1 MTAFPSRRTLRAAVL
16 AAVAAGAVLVP
27 SAAAF
32 ADASPKPSEPAVVDL
47 SSKPSKP
54 SEAPTETPKEAAP
67 AVTPR
72 GGVAAGDRPAPAPKE
87 AGPAKAPAVT
97 PRGGVA
103 AGEGRSS
110 APSPKDAGPA
120 VTPRGG
126 VAAGE
131 RPAGSGDTSTAVLA
145 GSVAGTALLAGVG
158 TIVLRRRSSAGLNG

>member
-32 ADASPKPSEPAVVDL
+32 ADASPKAPEPAVVDL
-47 SSKPSKP
+47 SSKPS
-54 SEAPTETPKEAAP
+54 EAATETPKAAAPAVAPRGGVAAGERPTPAPKEAGPAEAAP

-72 GGVAAGDRPAPAPKE
+72 GGVAAGERPAPA
-87 AGPAKAPAVT
+87 
-97 PRGGVA
+97 
-103 AGEGRSS
+103 
-110 APSPKDAGPA
+110 PKDAGPA

-131 RPAGSGDTSTAVLA
+131 RPAGNGDNSTAVLV
-145 GSVAGTALLAGVG
+145 GSVTGTALLAGVG
-158 TIVLRRRSSAGLNG
+158 TIVLRRRSAAGLNG

>member
-27 SAAAF
+27 STAAF

-47 SSKPSKP
+47 SSKPSEAP
-54 SEAPTETPKEAAP
+54 SETPRAVAP

-87 AGPAKAPAVT
+87 AA
-97 PRGGVA
+97 
-103 AGEGRSS
+103 
-110 APSPKDAGPA
+110 PA

-131 RPAGSGDTSTAVLA
+131 RPAGGGDNSTAVLA

-158 TIVLRRRSSAGLNG
+158 TIVLRRRASAGLNG

>member
-16 AAVAAGAVLVP
+16 AAVAAGVVLVP
-27 SAAAF
+27 STAAF

-47 SSKPSKP
+47 SSKPSEAP
-54 SEAPTETPKEAAP
+54 SETPRAVAP

-87 AGPAKAPAVT
+87 AGPARTPDVT

-103 AGEGRSS
+103 AGDRP
-110 APSPKDAGPA
+110 APAPKEAAPA

-131 RPAGSGDTSTAVLA
+131 RPAGGGDNSTAVLA

-158 TIVLRRRSSAGLNG
+158 TIVLRRRASAGLNG

>member
-27 SAAAF
+27 STAAF

-47 SSKPSKP
+47 SSKPSEAP
-54 SEAPTETPKEAAP
+54 SETPRAVAP

-72 GGVAAGDRPAPAPKE
+72 GGVAAGDRPAPAPRE
-87 AGPAKAPAVT
+87 AGPART
-97 PRGGVA
+97 P
-103 AGEGRSS
+103 
-110 APSPKDAGPA
+110 D

-131 RPAGSGDTSTAVLA
+131 RPAGGGDNSTAVLA

-158 TIVLRRRSSAGLNG
+158 TIVLRRRASAGLNG

>member
-1 MTAFPSRRTLRAAVL
+1 MTAFTSRLTLRAAVL

-47 SSKPSKP
+47 SR
-54 SEAPTETPKEAAP
+54 SEAAKDAPKEAARPAVTPRGGVAAGEGPAPAAKEAAP

-72 GGVAAGDRPAPAPKE
+72 GGVAAGEGPAPAAKE
-87 AGPAKAPAVT
+87 AA
-97 PRGGVA
+97 
-103 AGEGRSS
+103 
-110 APSPKDAGPA
+110 PA

-131 RPAGSGDTSTAVLA
+131 RPAGSGDNSTTVLA
-145 GSVAGTALLAGVG
+145 GSVAGAALLAGAG
-158 TIVLRRRSSAGLNG
+158 TLVLRRRSAAGHNA

>member
-1 MTAFPSRRTLRAAVL
+1 MTAFPSRLTLRAAVL

-47 SSKPSKP
+47 SSKPS
-54 SEAPTETPKEAAP
+54 EAPTKAPKDAGP

-87 AGPAKAPAVT
+87 AGPA
-97 PRGGVA
+97 
-103 AGEGRSS
+103 
-110 APSPKDAGPA
+110 

-131 RPAGSGDTSTAVLA
+131 RPAGSGDNAAVLA

-158 TIVLRRRSSAGLNG
+158 TIVLRRRSAAGLNG

>member
-32 ADASPKPSEPAVVDL
+32 ADASPKSSEPAVVDL
-47 SSKPSKP
+47 SSKPS
-54 SEAPTETPKEAAP
+54 EAPTKTPEDAGPAVAPRGGVAAGDRPAPAPKEAGPAEAAP

-72 GGVAAGDRPAPAPKE
+72 GGVAAGDRPAPAPK
-87 AGPAKAPAVT
+87 
-97 PRGGVA
+97 
-103 AGEGRSS
+103 
-110 APSPKDAGPA
+110 DAGPA

-131 RPAGSGDTSTAVLA
+131 RPAGGGDNSTAVLA

-158 TIVLRRRSSAGLNG
+158 TIVLRRRSSAGLDG

>member
-1 MTAFPSRRTLRAAVL
+1 MTAFSSRRTLRAAVL

-47 SSKPSKP
+47 SKPA
-54 SEAPTETPKEAAP
+54 EAATETPKAAAP
-67 AVTPR
+67 AVAPR
-72 GGVAAGDRPAPAPKE
+72 GGVAAGERPTPAPKE
-87 AGPAKAPAVT
+87 AGPAEATPAVT

-103 AGEGRSS
+103 AGERP
-110 APSPKDAGPA
+110 APAPKDAGPA

-131 RPAGSGDTSTAVLA
+131 RPAGSGDSSTAVLI

-158 TIVLRRRSSAGLNG
+158 TIVLRRRSAAGLNG